1 MKAWLNG
8 IGWQTP
14 AGPGPSGSDLVQP
27 LIGGRLEIPTRK
39 QIFASADK
47 RFGRLDDF
55 SRVGLAAAAFC
66 LRDAGAEE
74 YQETRSI
81 GIVAASRYG
90 CLATDVAYL
99 ETMLVDGGKLAS
111 PNLFAYTLAN
121 SFLGEVAL
129 RFGLGGNSLVINQ
142 QDSRRLAAVHFALE
156 ELATSGQSGML
167 AGICDLPG
175 PDPADSNDKPGAVF
189 LLLAKEPGA
198 TKCYGCLETTPTGL
212 SLAGERVSSL
222 AQLLE
227 RCLTQ
232 QA

>member
-14 AGPGPSGSDLVQP
+14 AGPGPQGAAIVQP
-27 LIGGRLEIPTRK
+27 LIGGPLEIPTRK
-39 QIFASADK
+39 QIFAAADK

-66 LRDAGAEE
+66 LRDAGAED
-74 YQETRSI
+74 YQETRPI

-90 CLATDVAYL
+90 CLATDIAYL

-142 QDSRRLAAVHFALE
+142 QDNSRLAAIHFALE
-156 ELATSGQSGML
+156 ELATSTQSGML

-175 PDPADSNDKPGAVF
+175 PDPADQADLPGAVF

-198 TKCYGCLETTPTGL
+198 SRCYGCLENTASGL

-227 RCLTQ
+227 RCLIQ
-232 QA
+232 QS